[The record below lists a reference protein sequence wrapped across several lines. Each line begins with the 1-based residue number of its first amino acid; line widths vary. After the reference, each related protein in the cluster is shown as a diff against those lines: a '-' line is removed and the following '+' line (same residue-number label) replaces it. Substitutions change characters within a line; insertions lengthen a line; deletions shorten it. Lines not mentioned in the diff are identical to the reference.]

1 MADTSQTTSLPEWL
15 KTAVQRTA
23 SDNPPTVAELLAEL
37 GDLKDIPIED
47 LTETAE
53 DENED
58 EMEEGY
64 TAADLFQPDSDTD
77 YPSLMVAIPVP
88 ESVAAQ
94 LELPGGV
101 PASQMHVTLAY
112 CGDTNLLTDE
122 AIAHAIIC
130 VHKVARWQRPLTG
143 KINGV
148 GRFYASPNSGG
159 YDVLHAIVDV
169 PGLGEFR
176 TRLHQL
182 MRDYGCPP
190 LTQHDYNPHITLA
203 YLEPDSEL
211 TAEIP
216 TVPFLVDKIAIYI
229 NGEMKV
235 VPLTGEDEREH
246 MMYAEP
252 LGEAELAHV
261 ASEDGTYR
269 LFNSFEFAEPPNQIP
284 YLPKPGT
291 YTHQVYGKIVI
302 TRESN
307 ERFATNFNNGIY
319 QSQIPIDAEHQ
330 TKLSGAV
337 GWITAL
343 LVNEDGSVDAA
354 VSWTDRG
361 NALIESDRFK
371 YFSPEWFEKWCDPA
385 TEVCYEDVAIG
396 GAITTR
402 PFFKEKSLRPL
413 IASESEASIS
423 ATADDETPIVFAA
436 QPTTAAQR
444 NLQRKESAMSN
455 EHDTPT
461 AESFAELT
469 TRYEET
475 AAQVTSLTER
485 LDEEKQARLAAEAQ
499 ATAMA
504 EQNQALAD
512 RVARMENEATEKR
525 FNEMVNG
532 PTPWYGDADKHVGI
546 LKTLASTFGEDS
558 DEFKTYVDN
567 QKAMAE
573 QLAESVLFKEIGSS
587 NSGNG
592 PDAGAKLDAAARKL
606 MSEDATLTYAQ
617 AYTLAT
623 EQNAQL
629 YNEYLAEVS

>member
-1 MADTSQTTSLPEWL
+1 M
-15 KTAVQRTA
+15 A
-23 SDNPPTVAELLAEL
+23 SDTPPTVADLLAEL
-37 GDLKDIPIED
+37 GDLKEIPIED
-47 LTETAE
+47 LTEDE
-53 DENED
+53 DD

-64 TAADLFQPDSDTD
+64 TAAELFQPDSDTE

-94 LELPGGV
+94 LEIPGGV

-112 CGDTNLLTDE
+112 CGDTSLLTDE

-130 VHKVARWQRPLTG
+130 VHKVARWQKPMAG

-148 GRFYASPNSGG
+148 GRFYASPGSDG

-216 TVPFLVDKIAIYI
+216 TVPFLVDRIAIYI

-235 VPLTGEDEREH
+235 IPLTGEDEMGH
-246 MMYAEP
+246 TMYAEP
-252 LGEAELAHV
+252 IDAELAHV

-269 LFNSFEFAEPPNQIP
+269 LFNSFEFAEPPAQIP
-284 YLPKPGT
+284 YLPIPGI
-291 YTHQVYGKIVI
+291 YTHKVYGKIVI
-302 TRESN
+302 TRERN
-307 ERFATNFNNGIY
+307 ERFASNFNNGVY

-354 VSWTDRG
+354 VTWTDRG
-361 NALIESDRFK
+361 KALIESDRFK
-371 YFSPEWFEKWCDPA
+371 FFSPEWFEKWCDPA
-385 TEVCYEDVAIG
+385 TDQCYEDVAIG

-413 IASESEASIS
+413 IASEQAIS

-455 EHDTPT
+455 EHETPT

-475 AAQVTSLTER
+475 AAQVKSLTER

-532 PTPWYGDADKHVGI
+532 PTPWYGDAAKHVGI

-558 DEFKTYVDN
+558 DEFKTYVEN

-587 NSGNG
+587 NSSNG
-592 PDAGAKLDAAARKL
+592 ANAGAKLEAAARKL
-606 MSEDATLTYAQ
+606 MSEDGNLSYAQ